1 MSTQTINSRKS
12 FIIHKDSLDILDK
25 LSDEQAGKLFKAI
38 HFYQKK
44 QEIPK
49 LDFALDLVFT
59 SFLNQFKRDDESYKI
74 TCEARKLAGS
84 KGGKQKLANA
94 SNCKQKVANLADSE
108 SKSKNESK
116 SESKNK
122 NVSEELINHNY
133 KSELDLFC
141 DEIVISLQEILSRK
155 LNRNI
160 ATSNW
165 NKEIKLIVNNDLKIR
180 GEQEARQDLIRCIQ
194 AVENHYGKEYFPV
207 IQSAKSLR
215 EKFIKIENYLERS
228 PQAKKNKL
236 DEEFLAMSRNNKGE
250 F

>member
-12 FIIHKDSLDILDK
+12 FILHKDSLDILDK

-44 QEIPK
+44 QEIPR

-59 SFLNQFKRDDESYKI
+59 TFFNQFKRDDENYKI

-84 KGGKQKLANA
+84 KGGKQKVANA
-94 SNCKQKVANLADSE
+94 SNCKQKVANLADN
-108 SKSKNESK
+108 KSKSK

-122 NVSEELINHNY
+122 NVNEECKLELINHND
-133 KSELDLFC
+133 KSELDSFC
-141 DEIVISLQEILSRK
+141 DKMAINLKEILGRK

-180 GEQEARQDLIRCIQ
+180 GEQQARQDLIRCIQ
-194 AVENHYGKEYFPV
+194 AVENHFGKDYFPV

-215 EKFIKIENYLERS
+215 DKFIKIENYLERS
-228 PQAKKNKL
+228 PQAKKDNLK
-236 DEEFLAMSRNNKGE
+236 DEFLAMTRNNQGG